1 MHLISV
7 VETELYLRDAERLLS
22 EAERDEVIDE
32 LSQDPEQGV
41 LIKGTRGLRKTRIG
55 FGGRGK
61 RGGGRVIYWFKTENL
76 PLVLLAIYA
85 KNEMEDLNE
94 ARRQYLV
101 KLAAQLETELGVR
114 RT

>member
-1 MHLISV
+1 MSV
-7 VETELYLRDAERLLS
+7 VETEFYLRDAERLLTDD
-22 EAERDEVIDE
+22 ERATVIDG
-32 LSQDPEQGV
+32 LAQDPEQGV

-76 PLVLLAIYA
+76 PLVLLAVYA
-85 KNEMEDLNE
+85 KNEMDDLSE
-94 ARRQYLV
+94 ERRQHLV

-114 RT
+114 S